1 MRRSTGISAFSGL
14 LRAGSA
20 GAVALAILSCSDS
33 TGPAMRMP
41 AGVIFA
47 PVYVADSLKS
57 FWLEAGSGT
66 LLSTPVDV
74 SANLLVPSGAAKSSS
89 AAAWKYSVASSRT
102 NPELKFEPEAI
113 PGIIIPKEAWLDL
126 ARPTFD
132 GDGSVNEIPLGF
144 SFNFYGNTYDKV
156 NIYANGFLLF
166 GPPQTD
172 PARLG
177 FYKGAGIPVTDLPNN
192 IIAFAWTDWSPQLV
206 DGGVRFETRGV
217 APNRRFLLQ
226 FNNVPDYST
235 CKCSTG
241 LLMMQL
247 VLNEGSNVIT
257 IYTNTLK
264 ITSTGQRITQGI
276 ENADGTAAAFDSIFN
291 PLNSVTSARVRNFFS
306 LTNDVV
312 RFTPPRPPVVTVVPK
327 DTTVATASAATSA
340 QRPAFGVTPVLGS
353 CVAAFSARATATD
366 DVGVVS
372 LVGVRSDD
380 PTLALDAPYP
390 KGVTTIT
397 WTATDT
403 DGMTTSALQT
413 VTVVDK
419 ENPWISAPADAS
431 ADNDPH
437 LPSAVVAAGTAQAA
451 DNCTDVKVSSARSD
465 GAALDAPFMV
475 GLTTVTWTATDGSG
489 NTASATQSVKVR
501 DVEAPSL
508 TVPLNVTVSAT
519 SPNGAVVNYQL
530 FATDNVAVTSVS
542 CTKASGATFPIGPTS
557 VRCTAADA
565 AGNSTV
571 GTFDVMVYDAPTQ
584 MQNLLKY
591 VRGLGMQEG
600 TTNPLVNQLLAAYDD
615 ASYDHGCKKMNDF
628 INMVGKKDSG
638 IPPGSASYM
647 TSQAIQICTVMAC
660 PTARARPQF
669 PGTNGTSF

>member
-1 MRRSTGISAFSGL
+1 
-14 LRAGSA
+14 
-20 GAVALAILSCSDS
+20 
-33 TGPAMRMP
+33 MRMP
-41 AGVIFA
+41 DGVTA
-47 PVYVADSLKS
+47 VEVYVPDSLKS
-57 FWLEAGSGT
+57 YWLEGGPGT
-66 LLSTPVDV
+66 LLSTPDF
-74 SANLLVPSGAAKSSS
+74 SANLLVPSGAAKSVSG
-89 AAAWKYSVASSRT
+89 AAWKYSVVSSRT
-102 NPELKFEPEAI
+102 SNLPFEPEAI
-113 PGIIIPKEAWLDL
+113 PGIIIPKENWLNP
-126 ARPTFD
+126 AKPAFD
-132 GDGSVNEIPLGF
+132 GDGHIDDIPLGF

-156 NIYANGFLLF
+156 NIYANGFLQF
-166 GPPQTD
+166 GAPQTD
-172 PARLG
+172 PAGLG
-177 FYKGAGIPVTDLPNN
+177 FYKGDLIYSPNLPNN

-206 DGGVRFETRGV
+206 DGGVRFETRGT

-235 CKCSTG
+235 CKCSKG

-257 IYTNTLK
+257 IYTNVMK
-264 ITSTGQRITQGI
+264 ITSSGQRITQGI

-291 PLNSVTSARVRNFFS
+291 PLNSVTSARVKNFFS
-306 LTNDVV
+306 LANDVV

-327 DTTVATASAATSA
+327 DTTVATAPPATTA
-340 QRPAFGVTPVLGS
+340 QRQAFGVLPALGS
-353 CVAAFSARATATD
+353 CVAAFSPTGATATD

-403 DGMTTSALQT
+403 DGMTASETQT

-419 ENPWISAPADAS
+419 ENPWVSAPADAS

-437 LPSAVVAAGTAQAA
+437 LPSAVVAVGSAQSA
-451 DNCTDVKVSSARSD
+451 DNCPGVKVSSARSD
-465 GAALDAPFMV
+465 DPTLALDAPYKV
-475 GLTTVTWTATDGSG
+475 GLTTITWTATDGSG
-489 NTASATQSVKVR
+489 NSASATQSVKVR

-519 SPNGAVVNYQL
+519 SPSGAVVNYQL
-530 FATDNVAVTSVS
+530 FATDNVAVTSLS
-542 CTKASGATFPIGPTS
+542 CTKLSGATFPIGYTE
-557 VRCTAADA
+557 VTCTAADA
-565 AGNSTV
+565 AGNSTSREFGV
-571 GTFDVMVYDAPTQ
+571 AVLDAPTQ

-615 ASYDHGCKKMNDF
+615 ASYDHGCKKMSDF

-638 IPPGSASYM
+638 IPPGSAGYM
-647 TSQAIQICTVMAC
+647 ISQATQICAVMAC
-660 PTARARPQF
+660 PTARAKPQF
-669 PGTNGTSF
+669 PGSNGTSF

>member
-1 MRRSTGISAFSGL
+1 
-14 LRAGSA
+14 
-20 GAVALAILSCSDS
+20 
-33 TGPAMRMP
+33 MRMP
-41 AGVIFA
+41 DGVTA
-47 PVYVADSLKS
+47 VEVYVPDSLKS
-57 FWLEAGSGT
+57 YWLEGGPGT
-66 LLSTPVDV
+66 LLSTPDF
-74 SANLLVPSGAAKSSS
+74 SANLLVPSGAAKSVSG
-89 AAAWKYSVASSRT
+89 AAWKYSVVSSRT
-102 NPELKFEPEAI
+102 SNLPFEPEAI
-113 PGIIIPKEAWLDL
+113 PGIIIPKENWLNP
-126 ARPTFD
+126 AKPAFD
-132 GDGSVNEIPLGF
+132 GDGHIDDIPLGF

-156 NIYANGFLLF
+156 NIYANGFLQF
-166 GPPQTD
+166 GAPQTD
-172 PARLG
+172 PAGLG
-177 FYKGAGIPVTDLPNN
+177 FYKGDLIYSPNLPNN

-206 DGGVRFETRGV
+206 DGGVRFETRGT

-235 CKCSTG
+235 CKCSKG

-257 IYTNTLK
+257 IYTNVMK
-264 ITSTGQRITQGI
+264 ITSSGQRITQGI

-291 PLNSVTSARVRNFFS
+291 PLNSVTSARVKNFFS
-306 LTNDVV
+306 LANDVV

-327 DTTVATASAATSA
+327 DTTVATAPPATTA
-340 QRPAFGVTPVLGS
+340 QRQAFGVLPALGS
-353 CVAAFSARATATD
+353 CVAAFSPTGATATD

-403 DGMTTSALQT
+403 DGMTASETQT

-419 ENPWISAPADAS
+419 ENPWVSAPADAS

-437 LPSAVVAAGTAQAA
+437 LPSAVVAVGSAQSA
-451 DNCTDVKVSSARSD
+451 DNCPGVKVSSARSD
-465 GAALDAPFMV
+465 DPTLALDAPYKV
-475 GLTTVTWTATDGSG
+475 GLTTITWTATDGSG
-489 NTASATQSVKVR
+489 NSASATQSVKVR

-508 TVPLNVTVSAT
+508 TVPLNTTVSAT

-530 FATDNVAVTSVS
+530 FATDNVAVTSLS
-542 CTKASGATFPIGPTS
+542 CTKLSGATFPIGYTE
-557 VRCTAADA
+557 VTCTAADA
-565 AGNSTV
+565 AGNSTSREFGV
-571 GTFDVMVYDAPTQ
+571 AVLDAPTQ

-615 ASYDHGCKKMNDF
+615 ASYDHGCKKMSDF

-638 IPPGSASYM
+638 IPPGSAGYM
-647 TSQAIQICTVMAC
+647 ISQATQICAVMAC
-660 PTARARPQF
+660 PTARAKPQF
-669 PGTNGTSF
+669 PGSNGTSF

>member
-1 MRRSTGISAFSGL
+1 
-14 LRAGSA
+14 
-20 GAVALAILSCSDS
+20 
-33 TGPAMRMP
+33 MRMP
-41 AGVIFA
+41 DGVTSTIVLV
-47 PVYVADSLKS
+47 PDSLKS
-57 FWLEAGSGT
+57 YWLEGGPGT
-66 LLSTPVDV
+66 LLSTPDF
-74 SANLLVPSGAAKSSS
+74 SANLLVPSGVAKSTS
-89 AAAWKYSVASSRT
+89 AGAAWKYSLSDSRVG
-102 NPELKFEPEAI
+102 NLRFEPEAI
-113 PGIIIPKEAWLDL
+113 PGIIIPKTSWLDL
-126 ARPTFD
+126 AHPIYD
-132 GDGSVNEIPLGF
+132 GDGHVDSIPLGF

-156 NIYANGFLLF
+156 NVYANGFLQF
-166 GPPQTD
+166 GAPQTD
-172 PARLG
+172 PAGLG
-177 FYKGAGIPVTDLPNN
+177 FYKGGFIPSAALPNN

-206 DGGVRFETRGV
+206 DGGVRFETRGT

-226 FNNVPDYST
+226 FNNVPEYSSRGT
-235 CKCSTG
+235 ATG

-247 VLNEGSNVIT
+247 VLEEGSNVIT
-257 IYTNTLK
+257 IYTNMLK
-264 ITSTGQRITQGI
+264 ITNSGQRITQGI
-276 ENADGTAAAFDSIFN
+276 ENADGTAAVFDSIFN
-291 PLNSVTSARVRNFFS
+291 PLNNVTSRRVANFFS

-312 RFTPPRPPVVTVVPK
+312 RFTPPRPPVVSVVPK
-327 DTTVATASAATSA
+327 DTTVATVPPSASATR
-340 QRPAFGVTPVLGS
+340 QAFSVTPVLGS
-353 CVAAFSARATATD
+353 CVAAFSPHATATD

-403 DGMTTSALQT
+403 DGMTASATQT

-437 LPSAVVAAGTAQAA
+437 LPSAVVATGSAQAA

-465 GAALDAPFMV
+465 GAALGAPFMV

-508 TVPLNVTVSAT
+508 TVPLNVTVNAT

-530 FATDNVAVTSVS
+530 FATDNVAVTSLS
-542 CTKASGATFPIGPTS
+542 CSKASGATFPIGPTS

-565 AGNSTV
+565 AGNSTS
-571 GTFDVMVYDAPTQ
+571 GSFDVMVYDAPTQ
-584 MQNLLKY
+584 MQNLIKY
-591 VRGLGMQEG
+591 VLSLGMQNG
-600 TTNPLVNQLLAAYDD
+600 TTNPLVNQLLAAYGD
-615 ASYDHGCKKMNDF
+615 AIYDHGCKKMSDF

-638 IPPGSASYM
+638 IPFGSAGYM
-647 TSQAIQICTVMAC
+647 TSQATQICAVMAC
-660 PTARARPQF
+660 PTARAHPQF
-669 PGTNGTSF
+669 PASGTSF

>member
-1 MRRSTGISAFSGL
+1 
-14 LRAGSA
+14 
-20 GAVALAILSCSDS
+20 
-33 TGPAMRMP
+33 MRMP
-41 AGVIFA
+41 DGVTSTIVLV
-47 PVYVADSLKS
+47 PDSLKS
-57 FWLEAGSGT
+57 YWLEGGPGT
-66 LLSTPVDV
+66 LLSTPDF

-89 AAAWKYSVASSRT
+89 AAAAWKYTLSDSRVG
-102 NPELKFEPEAI
+102 NLRFEPEAI
-113 PGIIIPKEAWLDL
+113 PGIIIPKELWLNP
-126 ARPTFD
+126 ANHTYD
-132 GDGSVNEIPLGF
+132 GDGHVDSIPLGF

-156 NIYANGFLLF
+156 NVYANGFLQF
-166 GPPQTD
+166 GAPQTD
-172 PARLG
+172 PAGAG
-177 FYKGAGIPVTDLPNN
+177 FFKGAFIASAALPNN
-192 IIAFAWTDWSPQLV
+192 IVAFAWTDWSPQLV
-206 DGGVRFETRGV
+206 DGGVRFETRGT

-226 FNNVPDYST
+226 FNNVPEYSSKGT
-235 CKCSTG
+235 APG

-247 VLNEGSNVIT
+247 VLEEGTNVIT
-257 IYTNTLK
+257 IYTNVLK
-264 ITSTGQRITQGI
+264 ITISGQRITQGI
-276 ENADGTAAAFDSIFN
+276 ENADGTQAVVDSVFN
-291 PLNSVTSARVRNFFS
+291 PLNGVTSARVANFFS

-327 DTTVATASAATSA
+327 DTTVATAPPATTA
-340 QRPAFGVTPVLGS
+340 QRQALGVLPALGS
-353 CVAAFSARATATD
+353 CVAAFSPTGATATD

-403 DGMTTSALQT
+403 DGMTASETQT

-437 LPSAVVAAGTAQAA
+437 LPSAVVAVGSAQSA
-451 DNCTDVKVSSARSD
+451 DNCPGVKVSSARSD
-465 GAALDAPFMV
+465 DPTLALDAPYKV
-475 GLTTVTWTATDGSG
+475 GLTTITWTATDGSG
-489 NTASATQSVKVR
+489 NSASATQSVKVR

-508 TVPLNVTVSAT
+508 TVPLNITVSAT
-519 SPNGAVVNYQL
+519 SPSGAVVNYQL
-530 FATDNVAVTSVS
+530 FATDNVAVTSLS
-542 CTKASGATFPIGPTS
+542 CTKLSGATFPIGPTS

-615 ASYDHGCKKMNDF
+615 ASYDHGCKKMSDF

-647 TSQAIQICTVMAC
+647 TSQATQICAVMAC
-660 PTARARPQF
+660 PTARAKPQF
-669 PGTNGTSF
+669 PGSNGTSF